1 MKLPSSFYKRPT
13 LEVAAD
19 LLGKVLVHRRRG
31 VVTSGIIV
39 EVEAYIGETD
49 PACHAAAGR
58 TNRNRP
64 LYGPAGRAYV
74 YLNYGIHCLVNVV
87 TEPEPFPAAVL
98 IRALDP
104 LEGVEV
110 MRRRRRRTTT
120 GLRPADSSSAA
131 LHELCR
137 GPGNLTKAM
146 AITLEENRLDFTG
159 DRLFIEDRQ
168 IATRGVVWDRR
179 IGISVGTEKP
189 WRAYLDAHP
198 AVSKLRSKA

>member
-1 MKLPSSFYKRPT
+1 M
-13 LEVAAD
+13 
-19 LLGKVLVHRRRG
+19 
-31 VVTSGIIV
+31 
-39 EVEAYIGETD
+39 
-49 PACHAAAGR
+49 
-58 TNRNRP
+58 
-64 LYGPAGRAYV
+64 

-104 LEGVEV
+104 LEGIDV
-110 MRRRRRRTTT
+110 MRRRRARARA
-120 GLRPADSSSAA
+120 GLRPADSSSGSP
-131 LHELCR
+131 HELCR

-146 AITLEENRLDFTG
+146 AITLEENSLDFTG
-159 DRLFIEDRQ
+159 DRLYIEDRR